1 MAKPRRFYLTRK
13 RRVRASEIVLKDF
26 VLLDQELSA
35 AQPPHTISKVS
46 GPRLEAPFCL
56 VMAKEQFKRHHNLR
70 TNWPNFGTRKRHRR
84 LIDAI
89 KGD

>member
-13 RRVRASEIVLKDF
+13 RKVRASGILKDF
-26 VLLDQELSA
+26 VRLDQELSA
-35 AQPPHTISKVS
+35 AQPPHTIPKVS
-46 GPRLEAPFCL
+46 GPRLETPFYL
-56 VMAKEQFKRHHNLR
+56 VMAKEQFKRHHDLR